1 MKLKLFL
8 ASLVGVLV
16 GASAFA
22 NEAEQAVAASTGGS
36 NSGLGYALGF
46 GLAVLGAGMGQG
58 RAASS
63 ALEGITRNPQSRD
76 SVFIPMIIS
85 LVFIESL
92 VLFMFALAFLPNWR

>member
-1 MKLKLFL
+1 MKLNNFLIALAGLFF
-8 ASLVGVLV
+8 

-22 NEAEQAVAASTGGS
+22 EEAAQAVASTGGS